1 MNKGE
6 RLQYACGHWLVAGE
20 FGIQDTY
27 AKDITRKKCGECQR
41 RLSDAA
47 PELLEALER
56 ILFRTEDLIA
66 TEGHRRDIVDI
77 ARAAIALTVVPRD
90 AVQ

>member
-6 RLQYACGHWLVAGE
+6 RLQYACGGWLVAGK
-20 FGIQDTY
+20 FGIQDAY
-27 AKDITRKKCGECQR
+27 AKERTKGLCGECWR
-41 RLSDAA
+41 RTHDAA
-47 PELLEALER
+47 PELLEALKK
-56 ILFRTEDLIA
+56 ILFRTEGLLA

-77 ARAAIALTVVPRD
+77 ARAAIGLTVVHRD